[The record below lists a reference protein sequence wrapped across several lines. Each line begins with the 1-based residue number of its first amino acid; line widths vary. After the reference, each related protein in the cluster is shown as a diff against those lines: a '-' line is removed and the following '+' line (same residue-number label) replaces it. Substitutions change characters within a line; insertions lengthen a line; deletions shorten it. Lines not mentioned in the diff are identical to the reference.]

1 MTMNIPKALFLAL
14 SLMALGDAAQ
24 AATSCSLGAI
34 TGMNIASYTEGV
46 AATPQ
51 PMSVVVNCNRQ
62 THPSDPNSVTYTL
75 TFDTGLN
82 SNRASAVVS
91 GTTYYIA
98 YSKGTASTCT
108 PALTSTSGS
117 FSWSGGSAKTGIQS
131 ATVSFYGCVGAQ
143 SGMAAATYND
153 TIGVTLTDTVGSAV
167 PPGSIPVSITL
178 GSVCTVSTPPGT
190 ISFNYTAFRASPL
203 VVPVNYGVTCTNT
216 TPYTMALDTTTGVAA
231 GLAYS
236 LALSASS
243 ATGTG
248 SEQTFSITG
257 TMPANQSG
265 DCTGSCSGSNTHNI
279 TISY

>member
-1 MTMNIPKALFLAL
+1 MNTVKALFLAASL
-14 SLMALGDAAQ
+14 SLCGGAAQ

-34 TGMNIASYTEGV
+34 TGMNIASYTQGV

-62 THPSDPNSVTYTL
+62 NHPADPNTVTYTL

-108 PALTSTSGS
+108 PALTTTSGS
-117 FSWSGGSAKTGIQS
+117 FTWSGPTKTGIQS
-131 ATVSFYGCVGAQ
+131 ATVSFFGCVGAQ

-178 GSVCTVSTPPGT
+178 GASCSVSTPPGT
-190 ISFNYTAFRASPL
+190 IAFNYTAFRPSDL

-279 TISY
+279 TISS